1 MSHPSLL
8 KLGSVLGAC
17 AAVGAGAG
25 ILGSAGASTTPAK
38 QRAAKQHVAKA
49 GAKHRG
55 ALRRA
60 VHVAAVV
67 PAAGGTFAT
76 VTRDRGIVKSVTGD
90 QLVLQEGTKKAT
102 YKTVTITVP
111 PDAIVHNNR
120 AVAKLSDLKPG
131 QAARIVQGPKKTRV
145 NARDRRRG

>member
-25 ILGSAGASTTPAK
+25 ILGSAGASTSP
-38 QRAAKQHVAKA
+38 AKQHVAKA

-111 PDAIVHNNR
+111 ADAIVHDNR
-120 AVAKLSDLKPG
+120 AVAKLSDVRPG
-131 QAARIVQGPKKTRV
+131 QVARIVQGPKKTRV
-145 NARDRRRG
+145 NAHDRRRG